1 MIIPQFLIAA
11 PMSGSGKTTVCR
23 VLMALLV
30 KNGFNVQP
38 FKCGPDYI
46 DTKYHTAVCGNPS
59 VNLDLFMA
67 SEQHV
72 KDLYAS
78 HACRADVCVV
88 EGMMGMFDGYD
99 REQGSSA
106 AVAGLL
112 GLPVILVVDAR
123 SVAYSVA
130 PLLSGF
136 ARFRPDVKVAGV
148 IFNRVGSARH
158 YEMLQEACEDV
169 GITCLGYLPKDK
181 ALEQDSRYL
190 GLDFSRSS
198 GTDAIEYLVQ
208 LLEQHVD
215 WKQLLKITM
224 LPVPDVA
231 QTDLA
236 VKGNKRIWV
245 ARNDEAFSFLYAAH
259 VELLEHMGTVTY
271 FDPEQNIDIPQDIDL
286 LYLPG
291 GYPEKH
297 LEELSAAQQT
307 LSSIRRYAEE
317 GGRIWAECGGMIY
330 LSQGVVDN
338 ASDNIH
344 PLADILPFY
353 ITNREEERKLS
364 LGYRQLT
371 YKGQQLRGH
380 EFHYTQIAGLSD
392 EKGNMLSSVAQM
404 KDAKGRIVSTSLFR
418 YKNVMASYV
427 HLYWGEVDLIQLF

>member
-1 MIIPQFLIAA
+1 MIIPQFLVAA

-23 VLMALLV
+23 GLMALLV
-30 KNGFNVQP
+30 KKGFNVQP

-67 SEQHV
+67 SGRHV
-72 KDLYAS
+72 KDVYAR
-78 HACRADVCVV
+78 HAFGVDVCVV

-99 REQGSSA
+99 RERGSSA
-106 AVAGLL
+106 VVAGLL

-158 YEMLQEACEDV
+158 YEMLQEACKDV
-169 GITCLGYLPKDK
+169 GIACLGYLPKDK

-198 GTDAIEYLVQ
+198 GTDAIEYLVH
-208 LLEQHVD
+208 LMEQYVD
-215 WKQLLKITM
+215 WKQLLNIAM
-224 LPVPDVA
+224 LPLPNVV
-231 QTDLA
+231 QTHLA

-245 ARNDEAFSFLYAAH
+245 ARNDESFSFLYAAH
-259 VELLEHMGTVTY
+259 VELLEHMGIVTY
-271 FDPEQNIDIPQDIDL
+271 FDPEQNINIPQDIDL

-297 LEELSAAQQT
+297 LEELSAAKQT

-317 GGRIWAECGGMIY
+317 GGCIWAECGGMIY
-330 LSQGVVDN
+330 LSQGVVNNDCET
-338 ASDNIH
+338 IH
-344 PLADILPFY
+344 PLTGVLPFH
-353 ITNREEERKLS
+353 ITNREGERKLS
-364 LGYRQLT
+364 LGYRQLI

-380 EFHYTQIAGLSD
+380 EFHYTQIAGSSD
-392 EKGNMLSSVAQM
+392 ENGNMLSSVAQM
-404 KDAKGRIVSTSLFR
+404 KDAKGRIVPTSLFR
-418 YKNVMASYV
+418 YKNVLASYV
-427 HLYWGEVDLIQLF
+427 HLYWGEVDLMKLF